1 MNQYQQ
7 DHGNAPEQVK
17 GRFLVFVIILIL
29 MFAYLFAGLVNLQLK
44 SSEGYSTKTE
54 STRLKTIPLTGKRGN
69 ITDANSVILATD
81 EMVYNVTFYKDAS
94 ESSSSVYKTYTQSII
109 DTLKIIERN
118 GGKLAFSYVIQR
130 SEETGEWEFNFGSGV
145 SDATLQTRESQ
156 WRSNNYVTAKSYPTP
171 EDCLVTL
178 KHRYRMVNSAEEEEE
193 VRAAYIE
200 KRGDDS
206 GYVPCIIV
214 DEDTMLKVMA
224 VFSEMQMN
232 LYNSLPIT
240 IAKNVP
246 FETVTEIETKSMML
260 PGMDISESTQRVYP
274 KQTLAAQVIGYIGK
288 IPSRTMW
295 LTLQAKG
302 YSYNDTIGRDG
313 IESSMEDWLTQNS
326 SLRKGSRVVERN
338 NWSKIVREISYTEPS
353 DGNNVKLT
361 LDVNYQTVAERAIA
375 SNVARIRDK
384 QEDLMVSSKWLEDN
398 RTLIATYD
406 WEHYPLELAEHGVML
421 VLDMQARVLAMAN
434 YPTYDLNALVAGG
447 DEARAILSDDRNLML
462 NYAIGSRATPG
473 SIFKMVTGFGALDS
487 GVLKPDE
494 MISDMGYYTAYNSDL
509 STAPKCWISEGYRSQ
524 HYYQTIVGGLEH
536 SCNYF
541 FYECGSRLGETRLYQ
556 YAAAFGLTSKTGID
570 LPGEVRSVVGSQNTL
585 YDPTKPV
592 GESSQDTSRPII
604 VFNSIKSHLKKCGE
618 SRGME
623 YDDERLSSC
632 AKRLMDMAVAYPE
645 SSWVENMRTILMEEL
660 NMPRSMVYSNSVITV
675 LLYFLTT

>member
-1 MNQYQQ
+1 
-7 DHGNAPEQVK
+7 
-17 GRFLVFVIILIL
+17 
-29 MFAYLFAGLVNLQLK
+29 
-44 SSEGYSTKTE
+44 
-54 STRLKTIPLTGKRGN
+54 
-69 ITDANSVILATD
+69 
-81 EMVYNVTFYKDAS
+81 
-94 ESSSSVYKTYTQSII
+94 
-109 DTLKIIERN
+109 
-118 GGKLAFSYVIQR
+118 
-130 SEETGEWEFNFGSGV
+130 
-145 SDATLQTRESQ
+145 
-156 WRSNNYVTAKSYPTP
+156 
-171 EDCLVTL
+171 
-178 KHRYRMVNSAEEEEE
+178 
-193 VRAAYIE
+193 
-200 KRGDDS
+200 
-206 GYVPCIIV
+206 
-214 DEDTMLKVMA
+214 
-224 VFSEMQMN
+224 
-232 LYNSLPIT
+232 
-240 IAKNVP
+240 
-246 FETVTEIETKSMML
+246 
-260 PGMDISESTQRVYP
+260 
-274 KQTLAAQVIGYIGK
+274 
-288 IPSRTMW
+288 
-295 LTLQAKG
+295 
-302 YSYNDTIGRDG
+302 
-313 IESSMEDWLTQNS
+313 
-326 SLRKGSRVVERN
+326 
-338 NWSKIVREISYTEPS
+338 
-353 DGNNVKLT
+353 
-361 LDVNYQTVAERAIA
+361 
-375 SNVARIRDK
+375 
-384 QEDLMVSSKWLEDN
+384 MVSSKWLEDN

-524 HYYQTIVGGLEH
+524 HYYQTIVDGLEH

-570 LPGEVRSVVGSQNTL
+570 LPGEARSVVGSQNTL

-623 YDDERLSSC
+623 YDDERLSYC

-645 SSWVENMRTILMEEL
+645 SAWVENMRTILMEEL
-660 NMPRSMVYSNSVITV
+660 NMPRSMVYSNSVITDTYNYINDIKWGGSQTILTAIGQSVTTVTPIAVARYVTAVANGGKVYNVSIVDSIISPEGEV
-675 LLYFLTT
+675 LSRRDPVLINDLNDTNGYFALIHKGMQGVTDDTGTAKRYWSDFKWQKKMGAKTGTAQVNQIDLENNGWFVCFAPLDNPKVAIVVYVPHGYSGAMCSYAAKDFLNWIFPEWDKSDVDYDLPIGNSLAP